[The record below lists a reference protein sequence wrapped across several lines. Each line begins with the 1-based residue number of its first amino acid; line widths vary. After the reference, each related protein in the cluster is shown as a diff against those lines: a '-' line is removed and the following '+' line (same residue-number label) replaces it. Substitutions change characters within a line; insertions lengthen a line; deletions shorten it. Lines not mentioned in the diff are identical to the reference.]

1 MRGDNLCGGVT
12 VMNYKW
18 HRYKVKGIDAE
29 TKKVGTLTVTS
40 RDKKSA
46 EKILKKQG
54 LNPPYEFKEIGFAE
68 PTQAQLDYASNLGLV
83 IVQGMNRNDVSAL
96 ISRKED
102 DDEPASEELKQFAY
116 IKNIHFSPFIGENAL
131 RDILQSELENGD
143 LKAFEKQFPEPVE
156 NDDVTEE
163 IVPPVDNFVDG
174 GIYDESYSIDGQNG
188 KVRLNYYSVVI
199 KRGGSKTDLIIPF
212 KDIEDIHVG
221 ISKSFFELN
230 YIRFVRAADDKTYYK
245 PSDLPKSE
253 SAVTFADNK
262 YLAVCER
269 IKQRLEVLGKKFTP
283 TGNYTNQGSS
293 NTDNS
298 TWHYFKLGL
307 KIGVLLVLGFIILL
321 VMPSHERRNKSENVP
336 PPAPKVEEKV
346 KSSEPEMSTTEN
358 IYNSK
363 MAIQRMTGMEVTD
376 FWAMQFGES
385 LTADKT
391 MIMTQGAIEL
401 NNDGVKRL
409 FWCHFDAGNKALLRL
424 KIDGELIYTAIG
436 W

>member
-1 MRGDNLCGGVT
+1 MRGDNHSVGVT

-163 IVPPVDNFVDG
+163 IEPPPVNDFVDG
-174 GIYDESYSIDGQNG
+174 GIYDESYSIDGHNG

-199 KRGGSKTDLIIPF
+199 KRGNSPDLIIPF
-212 KDIEDIHVG
+212 KDIEDIHIGV
-221 ISKSFFELN
+221 SKSFFEYH
-230 YIRFVRAADDKTYYK
+230 YIRFVRATDDKTYYE

-293 NTDNS
+293 NTDKS

-321 VMPSHERRNKSENVP
+321 VMPSHERRNKSENVT
-336 PPAPKVEEKV
+336 PPAPKVE
-346 KSSEPEMSTTEN
+346 
-358 IYNSK
+358 
-363 MAIQRMTGMEVTD
+363 
-376 FWAMQFGES
+376 
-385 LTADKT
+385 
-391 MIMTQGAIEL
+391 
-401 NNDGVKRL
+401 
-409 FWCHFDAGNKALLRL
+409 
-424 KIDGELIYTAIG
+424 
-436 W
+436 